1 MSLKLRTWQK
11 LFARRQDFSTS
22 ECPHSDFEDAP
33 WMADEEDSWDVAGEA
48 MKFPG
53 DVHEDCKDILGNNA
67 TLNKHPIHNTTK

>member
-1 MSLKLRTWQK
+1 
-11 LFARRQDFSTS
+11 
-22 ECPHSDFEDAP
+22 
-33 WMADEEDSWDVAGEA
+33 MADEEDSWDVAGEA